1 MTALWQIFA
10 IARTEFRFGLR
21 RGWPVI
27 GTAAVG
33 LVVSAGTLYLA
44 FLNMEDMSS
53 KYAAEVGAS
62 ALAMAWPAF
71 QWLALGVL
79 PIVTAPTIPA
89 DRQFGVDELLRS
101 TPLAGS
107 IYLAGKVLGVIAAM
121 LLTAT
126 VALVLH
132 ILLHL
137 ALIGPINLALY
148 LELTF
153 LNGLPLLLWAT
164 TIGVLA
170 ASGLHSRRLAIF
182 VGILVGVLGPYP
194 WALAFRP
201 PPELN
206 FVPYTSL
213 LSRQAA
219 SDFIFQRHNLLP
231 WWVTPVT
238 TGQIIQVYTLT
249 FLTLLIVAFA
259 ARLWLRWKENF

>member
-1 MTALWQIFA
+1 MKTLWQIFA

-21 RGWPVI
+21 RGWPVV

-33 LVVSAGTLYLA
+33 LVVSVSTLYLA
-44 FLNMEDMSS
+44 FLNMEDMPR

-101 TPLAGS
+101 TPLTGT

-121 LLTAT
+121 LLTGAIAFT
-126 VALVLH
+126 LH
-132 ILLHL
+132 LLLHFV
-137 ALIGPINLALY
+137 LIGPINFALY
-148 LELTF
+148 LELTL
-153 LNGLPLLLWAT
+153 LNGLPLLLWASV
-164 TIGVLA
+164 IGVLV
-170 ASGLHSRRLAIF
+170 ASALRTRRAAIF
-182 VGILVGVLGPYP
+182 VGILVGALSPYP

-201 PPELN
+201 PPDVN
-206 FVPYTSL
+206 YVPYTSM

-219 SDFIFQRHNLLP
+219 SDFVFQRYDLLSP
-231 WWVTPVT
+231 WVPQVTVA
-238 TGQIIQVYTLT
+238 QVAQVFTLALLT
-249 FLTLLIVAFA
+249 FLIVAIA
-259 ARLWLRWKENF
+259 ARLWLLQKESF